1 MGWNACH
8 DLEAT
13 FSEWSNYF
21 RAEIIPMGFIMFF
34 IYIYN
39 IYTYIQYHE
48 LRLYQWVLYIHIHM
62 NDYDQLYIYMN
73 SNVSRFR
80 PEKQWWYRVIPRDN
94 DWDDGRMI
102 GQWR

>member
-1 MGWNACH
+1 M
-8 DLEAT
+8 
-13 FSEWSNYF
+13 
-21 RAEIIPMGFIMFF
+21 
-34 IYIYN
+34 
-39 IYTYIQYHE
+39 
-48 LRLYQWVLYIHIHM
+48 RLYQWVLYIHIHM

-102 GQWR
+102 GEVDFSLPCLRTPEGIAHPQKAAHKLTNIIFP